1 MRFVFFILF
10 LAALSYLAYE
20 CLKFF
25 FGWMFKKQRGKAE
38 IWKEQKERE
47 VEKELKELRKK

>member
-1 MRFVFFILF
+1 
-10 LAALSYLAYE
+10 
-20 CLKFF
+20 
-25 FGWMFKKQRGKAE
+25 MFKKQRGKAE